1 MIRTMIVDDEE
12 NIRYG
17 LKRQVESL
25 NLDIQVIALVDNG
38 EVALEAVQKYHPE
51 LLFMDINM
59 PGMNGLEVIKKIREL
74 QHMCSI
80 IIISGY
86 DDFQFAKEAIR
97 QKVDFYLLKPV
108 DDDELAE
115 VCAQAIDNYQKRLLE
130 HNLLKQ
136 YQPNDSADL
145 LAYIQNHLDDP
156 TLDYDSLQNSFG
168 LSRSSISKLIKQATN
183 QSLSEYIT
191 NQRIDLADAY
201 LKNQKNAAIKQIA
214 LMCGFTDPLYF
225 SRVYKK
231 IRGRTPNSTREE
243 NL

>member
-12 NIRYG
+12 NIRNG
-17 LKRQVESL
+17 LKMQVESL
-25 NLDIQVIALVDNG
+25 NLGLQVIALVENG
-38 EVALEAVQKYHPE
+38 ETALEMIQQYRPE

-59 PGMNGLEVIKKIREL
+59 PGMNGLEVIKRIRETQQL
-74 QHMCSI
+74 CSI

-86 DDFQFAKEAIR
+86 DDFKYAREAIR
-97 QKVDFYLLKPV
+97 HKVDFYLLKPV

-115 VCAQAIDNYQKRLLE
+115 VCAQAVDNYKKRLLE

-136 YQPNDSADL
+136 VHPSDSNDIL
-145 LAYIQNHLDDP
+145 EYIQTHLDDP
-156 TLDYDSLQNSFG
+156 TLDYDSLQNEFN
-168 LSRSSISKLIKQATN
+168 LSRSSISKLIKNATN
-183 QSLSEYIT
+183 QSLNEFIT

-201 LKNQKNAAIKQIA
+201 LKNQKNATIKQIA

-231 IRGRTPNSTREE
+231 IRGKAPNSTREDE
-243 NL
+243 I